1 LAEAALTVVR
11 AKLCCETKKRIHLEG
26 IMDRSAAKRGRDK
39 LIEDFHSVIADTE
52 ELMKSVSSDGE
63 GKALALREKI
73 DQNLKLAKEYLQ
85 DFEGT
90 VVDKSKV
97 AARITDEY
105 VHENAWRTIGIAV
118 GIGLIIGLLIR
129 DRD

>member
-1 LAEAALTVVR
+1 
-11 AKLCCETKKRIHLEG
+11 
-26 IMDRSAAKRGRDK
+26 MDRSVGKRSRDK

-52 ELMKSVSSDGE
+52 ELMKSVSSDSE
-63 GKALALREKI
+63 GKAGALREKI
-73 DQNLKLAKEYLQ
+73 GQNLNLAKEYLQ

>member
-1 LAEAALTVVR
+1 
-11 AKLCCETKKRIHLEG
+11 
-26 IMDRSAAKRGRDK
+26 MDRAGGKRSRDK

-63 GKALALREKI
+63 GKASALREKI
-73 DQNLKLAKEYLQ
+73 GQNLNLAKEYLQ

-90 VVDKSKV
+90 VVDKSRV

-118 GIGLIIGLLIR
+118 GIGLIIGLLLRER
-129 DRD
+129 D

>member
-1 LAEAALTVVR
+1 
-11 AKLCCETKKRIHLEG
+11 
-26 IMDRSAAKRGRDK
+26 MDRSAGKRSRDK

-52 ELMKSVSSDGE
+52 ELMKSVSSDSE
-63 GKALALREKI
+63 GKASALREKI
-73 DQNLKLAKEYLQ
+73 GQNLNLAKEYLQ

-129 DRD
+129 ERD